1 MLRKRQKFNLEL
13 KEIAKL
19 VRTASGSARS
29 NERSKDVVMIQS
41 KKILI
46 GGEWREA
53 GESFQVRI
61 PYTNETLAE
70 VFSANAAETA
80 EAIAL
85 AGRAA
90 KEMRALARFEIAK
103 GLRRIADGIENRKKE
118 FAETIANEA
127 AKPIALARGEV
138 ERGISTFA
146 FAAGEAERFVG
157 EVVPVDV
164 APNGKGKTAFTKR
177 IPRGVIYGITPF
189 NFPLNLVAHKVAPAL
204 ASGNAIIIKPSQ
216 RTPLTSLLLGEVFME
231 SGLPKS
237 ALQIVPMDVMHM
249 DAVLADDRVNMISFT
264 GSAAVGWDLKQKANR
279 KMVTLELG
287 GNAPVI
293 VDETADIE
301 SSVSRTVTGAFAYAG
316 QVCISVQRV
325 YIHAKIFNEWTEKF
339 VAGARNL
346 RKGNPL
352 DDLTQLSVMI
362 DEDAAKRANS
372 WVDEAIENGAELLCG
387 GTREG
392 AMLDAAVLT
401 NTNPEMR
408 VVAEEV
414 FAPVAVVEKFSDF
427 EEAVDLA
434 NQSKYGL
441 QAGVF
446 TQSLSNINYAA
457 ENLEYGG
464 VIVNDVPTFRVD
476 NMPYG
481 GSKDSGFGRE
491 GVRYAM
497 EEMSEIRLIVMD

>member
-1 MLRKRQKFNLEL
+1 MN
-13 KEIAKL
+13 
-19 VRTASGSARS
+19 
-29 NERSKDVVMIQS
+29 

-53 GESFQVRI
+53 GETFAVRS
-61 PYTNETLAE
+61 PYTQETLSE
-70 VFSANAAETA
+70 VFSANAAETE
-80 EAIAL
+80 EAIAH
-85 AGRAA
+85 ATQAARA
-90 KEMRALARFEIAK
+90 MRKLARFEIAK
-103 GLRRIADGIENRKKE
+103 GLRKIAYSIEILKRE
-118 FAETIANEA
+118 FAETIAKEA
-127 AKPIALARGEV
+127 GKPISLARGEV

-146 FAAGEAERFVG
+146 WAAGEAERFAG
-157 EVVPVDV
+157 EVVPVDT

-216 RTPLTSLLLGEVFME
+216 RTPLTSLLLGKVFTE

-237 ALQIVPMDVMHM
+237 ALQIVPMDVKYMGT
-249 DAVLADDRVNMISFT
+249 VLNDDRVNMISFT
-264 GSAAVGWDLKQKANR
+264 GSAAIGWDVKRKAGK
-279 KMVTLELG
+279 KMVALELG

-301 SSVSRTVTGAFAYAG
+301 KSLSKTVTGAFAYAG
-316 QVCISVQRV
+316 QICISVQRV
-325 YIHAKIFNEWTEKF
+325 YVHEKVFDEWTEKF
-339 VAGARNL
+339 VAGAKHL
-346 RKGNPL
+346 KKGNPL

-372 WVDEAIENGAELLCG
+372 WVDEAVKNGAKLLCG
-387 GTREG
+387 GTRKG

-414 FAPVAVVEKFSDF
+414 FAPVAVVEKFDDF

-434 NQSKYGL
+434 NQTKYGL

-446 TQSLSNINYAA
+446 TRDLSNTNYAA

-464 VIVNDVPTFRVD
+464 IIVNDVPTFRVD

-497 EEMSEIRLIVMD
+497 EEMSEIRLVVIDS